1 MQAAII
7 SPNSSMDNL
16 FYSDSASNEII
27 IRDML
32 CIDIFFLKRKLTLLS
47 REFHSHVAEGRN
59 VLYYNLD

>member
-16 FYSDSASNEII
+16 FNSDSASNEII

-32 CIDIFFLKRKLTLLS
+32 CIDIFFLKEKTDVFIKRIPL
-47 REFHSHVAEGRN
+47 ACG
-59 VLYYNLD
+59 